1 MKMKLFNKI
10 LICFASLFVFSLSAC
25 NESKNEVIQYDSN
38 SNEEKQYIGFTT
50 DNKSLESHDVT
61 IYYGRPENEVEH
73 YVKDYELLN
82 AYQSA
87 NSDDYYNRYGTN
99 TIVNSARIVMFTIV
113 RTVYESA
120 SKENSAWNKT
130 IIYEERNELSHYL
143 LDSFLYGRNTIVDT
157 IKKDDLY
164 NNQDGYGYITYT
176 WYITENGES
185 PLYSHVYKLSKA
197 STVNLYYTNDGDLIT
212 FKVAKQ

>member
-1 MKMKLFNKI
+1 MKMKLFNKMI
-10 LICFASLFVFSLSAC
+10 ICFASLFVFSLSAC

-38 SNEEKQYIGFTT
+38 SNEEKQYIGFST

-61 IYYGRPENEVEH
+61 IYYGRPEKEIEY
-73 YVKDYELLN
+73 YVNDYELLN

-87 NSDDYYNRYGTN
+87 NSDDYYTMHGYR
-99 TIVNSARIVMFTIV
+99 TIPNSARKVMFTII
-113 RTVYESA
+113 RTVYEST

-130 IIYEERNELSHYL
+130 IIYEERNELSRYL

-176 WYITENGES
+176 WYITENDES
-185 PLYSHVYKLSKA
+185 PLYRDVHELAKA
-197 STVNLYYTNDGDLIT
+197 STVNLYYTIDGDLIT